1 MTDQASSLQPAD
13 AATQPALP
21 AGAADCHTHLIRL
34 DLPRSDAGHSL
45 PQHDFLL
52 HDYLSLLDTHGVT
65 YGLLTPPSFYGTDN
79 TLLLESLDAAGGRL
93 LGTVEAAPT
102 TDVATLASLRRRG
115 VVGVRLNW
123 ASRQGKTLPDVSQAS
138 YRNLFACL
146 RALDMHIELHLE
158 GERHSE
164 VLQPILDSGVKLVF
178 DHFGRPEPVAGVQGD
193 GFQSILR
200 LVQEGRAW
208 VKLSAPFRLR
218 GAPAQP
224 YVDALL
230 QAGSG
235 AGLIWATDCPWVG
248 FENDVSY
255 RQCIDWLRE
264 WVPDAS
270 MQQRILVDTPRS
282 LFGFA

>member
-1 MTDQASSLQPAD
+1 MTDQASPLQTAD
-13 AATQPALP
+13 AATPQVLP

-45 PQHDFLL
+45 PLHDFLL
-52 HDYLSLLDTHGVT
+52 QDYLSLLDAHGVT

-79 TLLLESLDAAGGRL
+79 TLLLASLDAAGGRL
-93 LGTVEAAPT
+93 LGTVETAPH
-102 TDVATLASLRRRG
+102 TDVATLSLLRRRG

-123 ASRQGKTLPDVSQAS
+123 ASRQGRALPDVTQAA

-146 RALDMHIELHLE
+146 RDLDMHVELHLE
-158 GERHSE
+158 GERLQE
-164 VLQPILDSGVKLVF
+164 VLTPILGSRVKLVV
-178 DHFGRPEPVAGVQGD
+178 DHFGRPEPVAGVQGE

-218 GAPAQP
+218 GAQAQP
-224 YVDALL
+224 YVDALVR
-230 QAGSG
+230 AGGG
-235 AGLIWATDCPWVG
+235 AGLVWATDCPWVG
-248 FENDVSY
+248 FESDVSY

-270 MQQRILVDTPRS
+270 MQHRILVDTPRS